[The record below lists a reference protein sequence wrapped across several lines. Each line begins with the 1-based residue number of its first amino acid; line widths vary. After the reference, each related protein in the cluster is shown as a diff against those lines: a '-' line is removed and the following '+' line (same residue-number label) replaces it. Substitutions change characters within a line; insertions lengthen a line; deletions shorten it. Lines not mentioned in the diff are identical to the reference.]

1 MDDGFAQGAPRWLG
15 VVVGG
20 VGAPALAG
28 CHLGVTAVTYE
39 LVDAEN
45 FDWPLSPLGVA
56 SGDVD
61 GDGDGDGDR

>member
-1 MDDGFAQGAPRWLG
+1 MGLLRGAPRWL
-15 VVVGG
+15 VVGVGG

-39 LVDAEN
+39 LVDAED

-56 SGDVD
+56 SGD
-61 GDGDGDGDR
+61 GDGDR